1 MKPRLSHQRNHALTL
16 VEVLVVI
23 IILAVLVAMIL
34 PALKAAKHGGGPGC
48 YGNLRQ
54 IGLAYQIWAG
64 DNGDKFP
71 MEVSVTNGGTME
83 LFRGESQF
91 QNLPFLNYLAMPNEL
106 STPRVLHCPAD
117 TNHVAALNFTNG
129 FSNSS
134 ISYFVGLDANT
145 KSPQAI
151 LSGDDNFA
159 IGGVPVRPG
168 RLELSTN
175 SPIAWTGSRHKLAG
189 NIGLADGSVQSVNNS
204 NLTNLFQQTGL
215 ATNRLAV
222 P

>member
-1 MKPRLSHQRNHALTL
+1 MKLRLSQQRNHALAL

-23 IILAVLVAMIL
+23 FVLVVMAAMIL
-34 PALKAAKHGGGPGC
+34 PRLAAAKRGGGPNC
-48 YGNLRQ
+48 FNNLKQ

-64 DNGDKFP
+64 DNGGKFP
-71 MEVSVTNGGTME
+71 MEVSVTNGGTLE

-106 STPRVLHCPAD
+106 STPKVLHCPAD
-117 TNHVAALNFTNG
+117 TNHVSALNFTNG

-134 ISYFVGLDANT
+134 ISYFVGLDANI
-145 KSPQAI
+145 KSPQTI

-159 IGGVPVRPG
+159 IGGVPVKYG
-168 RLELSTN
+168 KLELSTN
-175 SPIAWTGSRHKLAG
+175 SPVAWTGSRHKFAG
-189 NIGLADGSVQSVNNS
+189 NIGFADGSVQSVNNS
-204 NLTNLFQQTGL
+204 GLTNYLQQTGL
-215 ATNRLAV
+215 VTNRLAL